1 MRYKPISLSRL
12 RILLR
17 QHQKRLRAGDRLP
30 SLMEVAR
37 NAGVHRDTVYALMAG
52 EKVNERSQ
60 YAISKALEE
69 VAASQV
75 YQPSR
80 LLSVNLGGNGPKL
93 SFGLARLNIFKE

>member
-1 MRYKPISLSRL
+1 MSELANL
-12 RILLR
+12 
-17 QHQKRLRAGDRLP
+17 
-30 SLMEVAR
+30 
-37 NAGVHRDTVYALMAG
+37 AGVHRDTLYALIAG

-93 SFGLARLNIFKE
+93 SFGLARLNIFNK

>member
-1 MRYKPISLSRL
+1 MRPTTLISLRQ
-12 RILLR
+12 LLHLHR
-17 QHQKRLRAGDRLP
+17 KRLRAGDQLP
-30 SLMEVAR
+30 SMSELA
-37 NAGVHRDTVYALMAG
+37 NLAGVHRDTLYALIAG

-93 SFGLARLNIFKE
+93 SFGLARLNIFNK